1 MVPRPF
7 ERWIDALIRQDIW
20 KDDPTLRAEWLDVLR
35 RIARQHECRL
45 TVDTA
50 RHWRE
55 SIYVSSYRSKGPTI
69 LAGVAGNPKYGCT
82 AIVHELGHHLLLRG
96 RRHPRDLVRGEEA
109 AWEIA
114 GQLARNHDLPFV
126 SHIKRQ
132 ALYSYRLGVLLWEA
146 EGSKR
151 RARRRPT
158 PKSWQLEDSKRSAL
172 ISRGFGL
179 YAVGKKGKR
188 HAKRFIKRATAKAER
203 REPIALE

>member
-7 ERWIDALIRQDIW
+7 ERWVDALIREDIW
-20 KDDPTLRAEWLDVLR
+20 KDDRTFRAEWLDVLR
-35 RIARQHECRL
+35 QTVLQHECRL

-55 SIYVSSYRSKGPTI
+55 SIYVRNYRRKGPII

-82 AIVHELGHHLLLRG
+82 AIVHELGHHVLERG
-96 RRHPRDLVRGEEA
+96 KRHPRDMVGGEEA

-114 GQLARNHDLPFV
+114 GQLARNHRLPFV
-126 SHIKRQ
+126 PHIKRQ
-132 ALYSYRLGVLLWEA
+132 ALYSYRLEALLWEA
-146 EGSKR
+146 QGSKR
-151 RARRRPT
+151 RTRRRLT
-158 PKSWQLEDSKRSAL
+158 PKSWRLEDSRRSAL

-188 HAKRFIKRATAKAER
+188 YAKRFIKRATAKAER
-203 REPIALE
+203 RKPVALE